1 MVQLDTSYNSV
12 YSPCRP
18 RSPKT
23 GIKVNETMRPQP
35 ARFLRILVFFAF
47 CSLLMLLPLHTFA
60 QTAPVPSRITQA
72 VDEANCTV
80 LKGNTYYLAS
90 AAYDRGAAPASLP
103 MSRMLLV
110 LQRSP
115 SQRAALEQ
123 LLDQQQDRSS
133 PNYQQWLTPQ
143 QFGQQF
149 GPSDQDIQTI
159 TTWLQSHGFQVAPI
173 SNGRT
178 VIEFSGTAGQ
188 VQEAFHTAIHKYS
201 VPTAAGTLE
210 DHWANSTDPSIPT
223 ALASVV
229 TGVATM
235 HNFLKRPQH
244 VLSQDKFRVER
255 KPGRQPE
262 FTGTTGSGATV
273 HAVGPGDLAVI
284 YNANPLHTASPNI
297 NGSGSTVAVV
307 ARSDITLQD
316 LNDFRSNFGVNSPAI
331 QIVVNGADPGNLG
344 GGEQVEA
351 TLDASYATAL
361 AQQANENFVVSA
373 STNTTDGVDLSEVY
387 IIDNNLGDV
396 MTESFGGCEEGVT
409 ATESANIS
417 NLAEQ
422 AAAQGITYMVSSG
435 DNGSAG
441 CDNPSNPVATQGVS
455 VNILASTPYTVAV
468 GGTMFNDTATPTTY
482 WNATDTSALVSAKSY
497 IPENVWNESC
507 SVAACGTQDANL
519 FASSGGVSTIFP
531 VPAWQSGVAGILT
544 SPAFRNLPDV
554 SLTAAGHDPY
564 LICLAGSCEEGEFE
578 GVGGTSASVQAFG
591 GIMALVRQK
600 IGARVG
606 QADYVFYKLA
616 ASETLANCNGSK
628 ASPVPNSNC
637 IFYDTTVGN
646 NIVPGITNGDYTS
659 TVGYDRTTGLGSVN
673 ITNLV
678 NQWSSVTFAPSVT
691 TLSVNP
697 STFTHGTA
705 ANISITV
712 APKTGTPSFNN
723 EDVELIAS
731 SGNVINDY
739 TLSSTGSASAS
750 VNSLS
755 GGTYSLTAHYPGDG
769 TLGSSSSAAVNL
781 TISPET
787 STTVAAA
794 LNGSPT
800 GAPFTSGTYG
810 TPTFLSGTVTGQSG
824 VGTPTGT
831 LTFAADG
838 TSVATASVGAAG
850 TGVSSSAIPALAVGS
865 HTVSA
870 SYAGDADFKPST
882 SASLSLAI
890 TKGPTTVQF
899 QPPPTT
905 GVGSTILLSIIVFT
919 TSTGNAPTG
928 TVTFFSGNNQIGT
941 SPVSAAGFGV
951 NGVISNASIS
961 VQESQ
966 LGQMTL
972 TAQYS
977 GDSNYTAATS
987 PAATV
992 NVLRTTTTTV
1002 NASSPSVQS
1011 GQNVTFTAQIVSN
1024 QTGGPAIGGTIQFYF
1039 GGGLPVGSPATV
1051 TNGQAQITTNSLP
1064 SGPSGL
1070 SAVYNG
1076 DTNYEGS
1083 ASPSIPFT
1091 VTPAPDFSVS
1101 FAPAAV
1107 NVSAPG
1113 ASATTTVT
1121 VTGSN
1126 GYNGVIN
1133 FSAASCTGL
1142 PFESTCSFSPATV
1155 TGSGATVLTVSTAA
1169 PSALVPLSRHI
1180 DIGGWRTAAGAIRVL
1195 LLCAALCA
1203 LAIQARRRRWNFAGV
1218 VLMFTLLI
1226 GIAACG
1232 GGGGGGVTPPPTNP
1246 GTPVGN
1252 NKSVTVTASS
1262 GTITHTFTF
1271 TLNVN

>member
-1 MVQLDTSYNSV
+1 MQ
-12 YSPCRP
+12 
-18 RSPKT
+18 
-23 GIKVNETMRPQP
+23 PQP
-35 ARFLRILVFFAF
+35 ARFLRILVLFAF
-47 CSLLMLLPLHTFA
+47 FSLLIPLRAFA
-60 QTAPVPSRITQA
+60 QSTSPQSRITQA
-72 VDEANCTV
+72 VDEANLTV
-80 LKGNTYYLAS
+80 LKDNTYYLAS
-90 AAYDRGAAPASLP
+90 AKYDRGAAPSTLP
-103 MSRMLLV
+103 MNRMLLV

-115 SQRAALEQ
+115 SQEAALEQ
-123 LLDQQQDRSS
+123 LLDQQQDHAS
-133 PNYQQWLTPQ
+133 PNYHQWLTPQ

-159 TTWLQSHGFQVAPI
+159 AAWLQSHGFLVSAI

-188 VQEAFHTAIHKYS
+188 VQEAFHTAIHEYS
-201 VPTAAGTLE
+201 VPNASGTVE
-210 DHWANSTDPSIPT
+210 DHWANSTDPSIPA

-244 VLSQDKFRVER
+244 VLSQDTFRVER

-284 YNANPLHTASPNI
+284 YNANPLYTASPNI
-297 NGSGSTVAVV
+297 TGSGSTVAVV

-316 LNDFRSNFGVNSPAI
+316 LNDFRSNFGVDSPAI
-331 QIVVNGADPGNLG
+331 QIVVNGTDPGNLG

-409 ATESANIS
+409 ASESANIS

-441 CDNPSNPVATQGVS
+441 CDDPSNSVATQGVS
-455 VNILASTPYTVAV
+455 VNVLASTPYTVAV
-468 GGTMFNDTATPTTY
+468 GGTMFNDTATPATY
-482 WNATDTSALVSAKSY
+482 WNSTDTAALVSAKSY

-507 SVAACGTQDANL
+507 SVAACGAQDANL
-519 FASSGGVSTIFP
+519 FAGSGGVSTIFP
-531 VPAWQSGVAGILT
+531 MPAWQSGVAGILT
-544 SPAFRNLPDV
+544 SLAFRNLPDV

-564 LICLAGSCEEGEFE
+564 LICLAGSCEQGEFE
-578 GVGGTSASVQAFG
+578 GVAGTSASVQAFG

-616 ASETLANCNGSK
+616 ATETLATCNGSK
-628 ASPVPNSNC
+628 ASPVPNSSC

-673 ITNLV
+673 IANLV
-678 NQWSSVTFAPSVT
+678 NQWSSVTFAPSLT

-697 STFTHGTA
+697 ATFTHGTT

-750 VNSLS
+750 INSLT

-769 TLGSSSSAAVNL
+769 ALGSSDSSAVNL

-794 LNGSPT
+794 LNGTPT
-800 GAPFTSGTYG
+800 GTPFTSGTYG
-810 TPTFLSGTVTGQSG
+810 TPIFLSGTVTGQSG

-831 LTFAADG
+831 LTFTADATSAG
-838 TSVATASVGAAG
+838 TATLGAGG
-850 TGVSSSAIPALAVGS
+850 TGVSLNDISTLAIGS
-865 HTVSA
+865 HTISA
-870 SYAGDADFKPST
+870 AYSGDVNFKAST
-882 SASLSLAI
+882 SANVNLSI
-890 TKGPTTVQF
+890 SKGPTTVQV
-899 QPPPTT
+899 QPAATT
-905 GVGSTILLSIIVFT
+905 TSVGTTIPVTILVNT
-919 TSTGNAPTG
+919 TSDGNSPTG
-928 TVTFFSGNNQIGT
+928 TVTLLSGSTQIGSSSVTAFGLGANGFVT
-941 SPVSAAGFGV
+941 SATTINVA
-951 NGVISNASIS
+951 
-961 VQESQ
+961 ESQ

-972 TAQYS
+972 TAQYA

-987 PAATV
+987 PAVTV
-992 NVLRTTTTTV
+992 NVLRTATITV
-1002 NASSPSVQS
+1002 ATSVPSVQP
-1011 GQNVTFTAQIVSN
+1011 GQSATFTAQLVSN
-1024 QTGGPAIGGTIQFYF
+1024 QSGGPAITGTVQFMVAEAY
-1039 GGGLPVGSPATV
+1039 VGPAVTV
-1051 TNGQAQITTNSLP
+1051 TNGQAQVTTSQFFPGSN
-1064 SGPSGL
+1064 GL
-1070 SAVYNG
+1070 SALYSG
-1076 DTNYEGS
+1076 DSNYAGATS
-1083 ASPSIPFT
+1083 ATIPFT
-1091 VTPAPDFSVS
+1091 VTPAPDFSIA

-1107 NVSAPG
+1107 NVSSPG
-1113 ASATTTVT
+1113 VSATTVLT

-1126 GYNGVIN
+1126 GFNATIN
-1133 FSAASCTGL
+1133 FSATSCSGL
-1142 PFESTCSFSPATV
+1142 PSESSCSFSPASV
-1155 TGSGATVLTVSTAA
+1155 TGSGATTLTVSTTA
-1169 PSALVPLSRHI
+1169 PSSLVPASRHI
-1180 DIGGWRTAAGAIRVL
+1180 DFGGWQTAAGVLRL
-1195 LLCAALCA
+1195 LLFCAALFA
-1203 LAIQARRRRWNFAGV
+1203 LGIQLRRRRWNLIATGLT
-1218 VLMFTLLI
+1218 LMLLI
-1226 GIAACG
+1226 ANVACG
-1232 GGGGGGVTPPPTNP
+1232 GGGGGTTGPTNP
-1246 GTPVGN
+1246 GTPLVQN
-1252 NKSVTVTASS
+1252 QQISVMVSS
-1262 GTITHTFTF
+1262 GTITHTMTF